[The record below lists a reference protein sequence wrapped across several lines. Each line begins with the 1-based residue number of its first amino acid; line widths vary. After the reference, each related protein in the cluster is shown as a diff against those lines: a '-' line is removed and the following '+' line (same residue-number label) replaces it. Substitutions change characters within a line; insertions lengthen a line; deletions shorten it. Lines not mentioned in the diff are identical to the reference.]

1 MPRSLIFCFV
11 FKTHFYLNGL
21 FSLITNK
28 SHIAILK
35 IILFDPNLEAQDNMD
50 IGLSVSV

>member
-1 MPRSLIFCFV
+1 MA
-11 FKTHFYLNGL
+11 
-21 FSLITNK
+21 NK

-35 IILFDPNLEAQDNMD
+35 IIFFDPNLETQDNMD